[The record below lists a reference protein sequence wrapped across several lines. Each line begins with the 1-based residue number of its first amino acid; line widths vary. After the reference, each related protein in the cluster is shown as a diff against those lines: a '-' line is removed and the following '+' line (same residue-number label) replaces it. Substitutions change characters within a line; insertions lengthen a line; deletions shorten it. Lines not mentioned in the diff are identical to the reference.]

1 MIDGSTQQAVAS
13 WFTRAELMVDR
24 VVILDRDG
32 VINEDSE
39 QFVKSVDEWIP
50 LPGSIDAIVRLS
62 HAGYRVAV
70 ATNQSGLARGL
81 LTPADLDA
89 MHRKLRDLL
98 AEQGGRIEMIVYCPH
113 GPDDGCGCRKP
124 KPGML
129 EEIGRRLSVTLAG
142 VPFVGDSLG
151 DIVAA
156 RAAGAD
162 PWMVRSGKG
171 EQTLASGSHDLAG
184 VPVHTDLASVADALL
199 HG

>member
-1 MIDGSTQQAVAS
+1 
-13 WFTRAELMVDR
+13 MVDR

-39 QFVKSVDEWIP
+39 HFVKSIDEWIP
-50 LPGSIDAIVRLS
+50 LAGSIDAIVRLS

-113 GPDDGCGCRKP
+113 GPDAGCECRKP

-129 EEIGRRLSVTLAG
+129 EEIGRRLSVNLAG

-162 PWMVRSGKG
+162 PWMVRTGKG
-171 EQTLASGSHDLAG
+171 EGTLASGSPDLVG
-184 VPVHTDLASVADALL
+184 VPAYADLASVADALL

>member
-151 DIVAA
+151 DILAA

>member
-1 MIDGSTQQAVAS
+1 
-13 WFTRAELMVDR
+13 MVDR

-39 QFVKSVDEWIP
+39 HFVKSIDEWIP

-113 GPDDGCGCRKP
+113 GPDDGCDCRKP
-124 KPGML
+124 LPGML
-129 EEIGRRLSVTLAG
+129 EEIGGRLSVNLAG

-162 PWMVRSGKG
+162 PWMVRTGKG
-171 EQTLASGSHDLAG
+171 EDTLASGSPDLAG
-184 VPVHTDLASVADALL
+184 VAVYADLASVADALL

>member
-1 MIDGSTQQAVAS
+1 
-13 WFTRAELMVDR
+13 MVDR

-39 QFVKSVDEWIP
+39 HFVKSIDEWIP

-62 HAGYRVAV
+62 HAGYRIAV

-81 LTPADLDA
+81 LTPADLDT

-113 GPDDGCGCRKP
+113 GPEDGCGCRKP

-129 EEIGRRLSVTLAG
+129 EEIGSRLSVNLAG

-151 DIVAA
+151 DILAA
-156 RAAGAD
+156 RAAGAT
-162 PWMVRSGKG
+162 PWMVRTGKG
-171 EQTLASGSHDLAG
+171 EDTLACGSPALTG
-184 VPVHTDLASVADALL
+184 VPVYADLASVADALL
-199 HG
+199 HE

>member
-1 MIDGSTQQAVAS
+1 
-13 WFTRAELMVDR
+13 MVDR

-39 QFVKSVDEWIP
+39 HFVKSIDEWTP

-81 LTPADLDA
+81 LTPADLDS

-129 EEIGRRLSVTLAG
+129 EEIGRRLSVNLAG

-151 DIVAA
+151 DIAAA

-162 PWMVRSGKG
+162 PWMVRTGKG
-171 EQTLASGSHDLAG
+171 EDSLGSGSPDLAG
-184 VPVHTDLASVADALL
+184 VPVYADLASVADALL
-199 HG
+199 NA

>member
-1 MIDGSTQQAVAS
+1 
-13 WFTRAELMVDR
+13 MVDR

-39 QFVKSVDEWIP
+39 QFVKSIDEWIP

-62 HAGYRVAV
+62 HAGYRVGV

-129 EEIGRRLSVTLAG
+129 EEIGRRLSVNLAG

-162 PWMVRSGKG
+162 PWMVRTGKG
-171 EQTLASGSHDLAG
+171 ENTLASGSPDLAG
-184 VPVHTDLASVADALL
+184 VPVYADLASVADALL

>member
-1 MIDGSTQQAVAS
+1 
-13 WFTRAELMVDR
+13 MVDR

>member
-1 MIDGSTQQAVAS
+1 
-13 WFTRAELMVDR
+13 MVDR

-39 QFVKSVDEWIP
+39 HFVKSLDEWIP

-89 MHRKLRDLL
+89 MHHKLRDLL

-129 EEIGRRLSVTLAG
+129 KEIGGRLSVDLAG
-142 VPFVGDSLG
+142 IPFVGDSLG

-162 PWMVRSGKG
+162 PWMVRTGKG
-171 EQTLASGSHDLAG
+171 EGTLASGFPGLAG
-184 VPVHTDLASVADALL
+184 VPVYADLASVADALL

>member
-1 MIDGSTQQAVAS
+1 
-13 WFTRAELMVDR
+13 MVDR

-32 VINEDSE
+32 VINEDTE
-39 QFVKSVDEWIP
+39 HFIKSIDEWIP

-81 LTPADLDA
+81 LTPADLDS

-129 EEIGRRLSVTLAG
+129 EEIGRRLSVNLAG

-162 PWMVRSGKG
+162 PWMVCTGKG
-171 EQTLASGSHDLAG
+171 EDTLASGSPDLAG
-184 VPVHTDLASVADALL
+184 VPVYADLASVADALL

>member
-1 MIDGSTQQAVAS
+1 
-13 WFTRAELMVDR
+13 MVDR

-39 QFVKSVDEWIP
+39 HFIKSIDEWIP

-81 LTPADLDA
+81 LTPADLDS

-129 EEIGRRLSVTLAG
+129 EEIGRRLSVNLAG

-162 PWMVRSGKG
+162 PWMVCTGKG
-171 EQTLASGSHDLAG
+171 EDTLASGSPDLAG
-184 VPVHTDLASVADALL
+184 VPVYADLASVADALL

>member
-1 MIDGSTQQAVAS
+1 
-13 WFTRAELMVDR
+13 MVDR

-39 QFVKSVDEWIP
+39 HFVKSIDEWIP

-113 GPDDGCGCRKP
+113 GPEDGCGCRKP

-129 EEIGRRLSVTLAG
+129 EEIGRRLSVNLAG

-151 DIVAA
+151 DIMAA

-162 PWMVRSGKG
+162 PWMVRTGKG
-171 EQTLASGSHDLAG
+171 EGTLACRSPALAG
-184 VPVHTDLASVADALL
+184 VPVYADLASFADALL
-199 HG
+199 HE

>member
-1 MIDGSTQQAVAS
+1 
-13 WFTRAELMVDR
+13 MVDR

-39 QFVKSVDEWIP
+39 HFVKSIDEWIP

-81 LTPADLDA
+81 LTPADLDN

-113 GPDDGCGCRKP
+113 GPGEGCECRKP
-124 KPGML
+124 EPGML
-129 EEIGRRLSVTLAG
+129 REIARRLSVSLEG

-151 DIVAA
+151 DILAA
-156 RAAGAD
+156 KAAGAQ
-162 PWMVRSGKG
+162 PWMVCTGKG
-171 EQTLASGSHDLAG
+171 EYTLAGGSPDLAG
-184 VPVHTDLASVADALL
+184 VPVYADLASVVDALL

>member
-1 MIDGSTQQAVAS
+1 MG
-13 WFTRAELMVDR
+13 ER

-32 VINEDSE
+32 VINADSE
-39 QFVKSVDEWIP
+39 RFVKSIDEWIP
-50 LPGSIDAIVRLS
+50 LPGSIDAIARLS

-81 LTPADLDA
+81 LTPADLDT

-113 GPDDGCGCRKP
+113 EPGENCDCRKP

-129 EEIGRRLSVTLAG
+129 LEIARRLSVSLAG
-142 VPFVGDSLG
+142 VPFIGDSLG
-151 DIVAA
+151 DILAA
-156 RAAGAD
+156 KAAGAD
-162 PWMVRSGKG
+162 PWMVRTGKG
-171 EQTLASGSHDLAG
+171 GDTIACGSPDLAG
-184 VPVHTDLASVADALL
+184 VPVHADLASVVDTLL

>member
-1 MIDGSTQQAVAS
+1 MS
-13 WFTRAELMVDR
+13 ER

-32 VINEDSE
+32 VINTDSE
-39 QFVKSVDEWIP
+39 DFVKSLDEWVP
-50 LPGSIDAIVRLS
+50 LPGSIDAIARLA

-70 ATNQSGLARGL
+70 ASNQSGLARGL
-81 LTPADLDA
+81 LTPADLDS

-113 GPDDGCGCRKP
+113 GPDENCECRKP

-129 EEIGRRLSVTLAG
+129 MEIARRLSVNLSG

-151 DIVAA
+151 DVLAA
-156 RAAGAD
+156 KAAGAD
-162 PWMVRSGKG
+162 PWMVCTGKG
-171 EQTLASGSHDLAG
+171 RDTLAGGSPYLAG
-184 VPVHTDLASVADALL
+184 VPVHADLASVVDVLL